1 MGLTLT
7 KLMIMLGTIKHHG
20 QGLAVHVETFIQRHV
35 QKFADSTRLQ
45 AGHARWVALTVCVVL
60 AGAIFMLI
68 TPAAEATRSAT
79 LTEAD
84 NNGRINLPLNLPVVT
99 ATPAPLLTAS
109 HDALAWQTA
118 TVKRGDTLSH
128 IFARMG
134 LAGRPLQE
142 VLALGKEIAA
152 LALLLPGQQLQFKID
167 NSKQLRELRFD
178 VYENS
183 LHIQRVGTALQATNT
198 SHELETR
205 PVYASGTIES
215 SLFQA
220 ADQAGISDNLTFAM
234 ADMFG
239 WDIDFAQDLRVG
251 DKFTVIYDEHYV
263 AGEKIRD
270 GNILAAE
277 FTNRGK
283 TYRAIRF
290 DDGSDQ
296 VNYYSPEGLSMRKA
310 FLRSPVKFSR
320 ISSGF
325 TLARYHPVLHRMRA
339 HKGVDY
345 AAPTGTPIRA
355 ASNGKVIF
363 RGVKGGYGNTIIL
376 QHAGSYT
383 TLYAHM
389 SRFARG
395 LKQGARV
402 QQGELIGYVGKSG
415 MATGP
420 HLHYEFRIA
429 GAHRNPLTVPL
440 PKAEPIMAKYKP
452 AFTAE
457 AQRLIAQME
466 LFKTGNQIALNAR

>member
-1 MGLTLT
+1 MDNG
-7 KLMIMLGTIKHHG
+7 
-20 QGLAVHVETFIQRHV
+20 VE
-35 QKFADSTRLQ
+35 
-45 AGHARWVALTVCVVL
+45 
-60 AGAIFMLI
+60 
-68 TPAAEATRSAT
+68 
-79 LTEAD
+79 
-84 NNGRINLPLNLPVVT
+84 RIALPLALPHLIQ
-99 ATPAPLLTAS
+99 PAGEPHSPSAS
-109 HDALAWQTA
+109 ELQPWQTVM
-118 TVKRGDTLSH
+118 VKSGDTLSH
-128 IFARMG
+128 IFSRIG
-134 LAGRPLQE
+134 LGGRPLQE
-142 VLALGKEIAA
+142 VLALGQDIAP
-152 LALLLPGQQLQFKID
+152 LALLRPGQQIQFRID
-167 NSKQLRELRFD
+167 NGKQLRELRFD

-183 LHIQRVGTALQATNT
+183 LHIQRVGTALQATSI

-205 PVYASGTIES
+205 PVYATGTIES

-277 FTNRGK
+277 FTNRGT

-296 VNYYSPEGLSMRKA
+296 VNYYTPEGLSMRKA

-389 SRFARG
+389 SSFARG

-429 GAHRNPLTVPL
+429 GVHRNPLTVPL

-452 AFTAE
+452 AFKAE
-457 AQRLIAQME
+457 AHRLIAQME

>member
-1 MGLTLT
+1 MHLPSLV
-7 KLMIMLGTIKHHG
+7 K
-20 QGLAVHVETFIQRHV
+20 RHV
-35 QKFADSTRLQ
+35 RSAPKGAALHLSHR
-45 AGHARWVALTVCVVL
+45 HWIALTVCVLVVGVAFGL
-60 AGAIFMLI
+60 TAPDAG
-68 TPAAEATRSAT
+68 ATRSAT
-79 LTEAD
+79 LTGAD
-84 NNGRINLPLNLPVVT
+84 SSGRITLPLDLPAATAQPVT
-99 ATPAPLLTAS
+99 AAG
-109 HDALAWQTA
+109 DALPWQTA
-118 TVKRGDTLSH
+118 TVKSGDTLSH
-128 IFARMG
+128 IFSRVG
-134 LAGRPLQE
+134 LGGRPLQE
-142 VLALGKEIAA
+142 VLALGQDIAA
-152 LALLLPGQQLQFKID
+152 LAQLRPDQKIRFRLDSGRQLQ
-167 NSKQLRELRFD
+167 ELRYD
-178 VYENS
+178 VYEDS
-183 LHIQRVGTALQATNT
+183 LHIQRVGDALQATNIR
-198 SHELETR
+198 HDLETR
-205 PVYASGTIES
+205 PRYATGTIES

-220 ADQAGISDNLTFAM
+220 ADQAGISDNMTFAV
-234 ADMFG
+234 ADIFG

-270 GNILAAE
+270 GSILAAE
-277 FTNRGK
+277 FTNRGT

-296 VNYYSPEGLSMRKA
+296 VNYYTPEGLSMRKA
-310 FLRSPVKFSR
+310 FLRTPVKFSR

-355 ASNGKVIF
+355 SSSGKVIF

-376 QHAGSYT
+376 QHAGKYT

-389 SRFARG
+389 ARFAHDLR
-395 LKQGARV
+395 QGDKV
-402 QQGELIGYVGKSG
+402 QQGEVIGYVGKSG
-415 MATGP
+415 LATGP

-429 GAHRNPLTVPL
+429 GAHHNPLTVPL